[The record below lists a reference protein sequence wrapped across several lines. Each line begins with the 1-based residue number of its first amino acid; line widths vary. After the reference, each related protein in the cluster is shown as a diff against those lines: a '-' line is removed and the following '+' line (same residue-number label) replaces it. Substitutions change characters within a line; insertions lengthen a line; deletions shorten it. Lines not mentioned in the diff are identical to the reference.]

1 MQLYRKADIC
11 WVNSIRDGM
20 NLVAKEYIAAQDP
33 LDPGVLILSKY
44 AGAAEQMKEALLVD
58 PYEHDSMAKALKKA
72 LRMSKSE
79 RLERY
84 RYLSQGL
91 KNFDIIRWRDQF
103 ITDLKNSQSTDLK
116 NSQSLRIYRPVA
128 AGVSNQFSM
137 HA

>member
-1 MQLYRKADIC
+1 
-11 WVNSIRDGM
+11 M

-58 PYEHDSMAKALKKA
+58 PDEHDSMAKALKKA

-103 ITDLKNSQSTDLK
+103 ITDLKNSQS
-116 NSQSLRIYRPVA
+116 LRIYRPVA
-128 AGVSNQFSM
+128 AGASNQFSV